1 MGFGTVEVQS
11 RHSGRGRESE
21 PGRRSYGVGGDKPIA
36 VVGRQSRHAFRSLTH
51 DKKDVVQ

>member
-51 DKKDVVQ
+51 DKTDVVQ